1 MTVYSQK
8 YSHANLELFG
18 YHNHVVFPLYFVD
31 GVAEV
36 EEDFEVPD
44 QRIIATLFWE
54 SSGLRYPFY
63 DPDPEYGNYKEF
75 SITRKDDYINIT
87 YVLD

>member
-1 MTVYSQK
+1 MI
-8 YSHANLELFG
+8 
-18 YHNHVVFPLYFVD
+18 FPLHFVD

-36 EEDFEVPD
+36 EGQFEVPD
-44 QRIIATLFWE
+44 QRIIAELFWE

-63 DPDPEYGNYKEF
+63 DPDPEYGDYKEF
-75 SITRKDDYINIT
+75 SINWKDDYINIT